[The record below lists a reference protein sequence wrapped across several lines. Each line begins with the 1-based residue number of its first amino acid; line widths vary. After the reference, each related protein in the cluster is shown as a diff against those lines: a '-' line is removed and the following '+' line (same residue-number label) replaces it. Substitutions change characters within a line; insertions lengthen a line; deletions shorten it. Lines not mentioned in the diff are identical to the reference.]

1 MYVAL
6 YTTFQ
11 DIEEAKK
18 FGRIILDER
27 LAACVNI
34 IPNVI
39 SLYRWD
45 EAVQEDKE
53 VIVWIKTRETLIQA
67 IYAKL
72 ETTHSYEVPAFVVY
86 NIQSGSEKYLQ
97 WINSETREDL
107 QIN

>member
-53 VIVWIKTRETLIQA
+53 VIVWIKTAL
-67 IYAKL
+67 
-72 ETTHSYEVPAFVVY
+72 VPASCPEGLPFAPCCRCAAFR
-86 NIQSGSEKYLQ
+86 L
-97 WINSETREDL
+97 R
-107 QIN
+107 